1 MAAIT
6 AARAAGAATY
16 AADELAAADA
26 SLKRFDDFVTQ
37 RDYKQALSTALDA
50 RDRGLEASKAATAK
64 QAALRAQANTL
75 LTTLE
80 TALTSVDALLKPTRP
95 RALARV
101 VDKLKQTRKAT
112 ALAMQEA
119 RTQLSAGQLTP
130 ATRRLVDAT
139 AQLKR
144 DSDALEDAIKKI
156 KK

>member
-1 MAAIT
+1 
-6 AARAAGAATY
+6 
-16 AADELAAADA
+16 
-26 SLKRFDDFVTQ
+26 
-37 RDYKQALSTALDA
+37 A

-75 LTTLE
+75 LTTLD

-144 DSDALEDAIKKI
+144 DSSALEDAIKKI